1 MTSLYVETPEIWA
14 LEFLENDKNSK
25 DVAGLWVSSLT
36 QSWQKGY
43 PDNCSMP
50 WSVYLDMVRRFR
62 LNTDRKI
69 VVDVD
74 MMYNEPGI
82 ASIMSKEL
90 SAAGANTLVIESKT
104 FPKVNSL
111 FPTDVRLSTTAEFCR
126 LLNRV
131 KMNSPELE
139 ILARIE
145 HLSVNQD
152 PNEVLEVA
160 LAAQDAGADG
170 VVIHWG
176 YPDTDLLYTTL
187 KQIHEKTS
195 NLKVGIIPT
204 KFMGDFNEGKFS
216 EFIDFAILGNIC
228 SSYLRTQFEGLSL
241 RDDLMQN
248 KVNFKPIL
256 SRSKGYETPK
266 GKTLV
271 VLGGKSSKLNDPQI
285 LSSWTKLSEHYHK
298 VLMVADTTDGMDL
311 GQLPANCDV
320 LTIDASQGEVDTL
333 AVAEA
338 HIRTDQ
344 VVVAYAGLEDRW
356 FDLLEGAINPGMYF
370 DKDDDKFLGIL
381 SVECHYLAKLIE
393 NATDTMLEAGG
404 SIGCKI
410 VTCEPK

>member
-1 MTSLYVETPEIWA
+1 MTCLYVETPEIWA
-14 LEFLENDKNSK
+14 LEFLENEKNT
-25 DVAGLWVSSLT
+25 DAVGGLWVSSLT

-82 ASIMSKEL
+82 ASIMAKEL

-111 FPTDVRLSTTAEFCR
+111 FPTDVRLSTNAEFCR

-131 KMNSPELE
+131 KMTCPELE

-145 HLSVNQD
+145 HLSVNQN
-152 PNEVLEVA
+152 PQEVLEVA

-176 YPDTDLLYTTL
+176 YPDTELLSETL
-187 KQIHEKTS
+187 KLVHENTE
-195 NLKVGIIPT
+195 NLTVGIIPT
-204 KFMGDFNEGKFS
+204 KFMGDFNNQKFA
-216 EFIDFAILGNIC
+216 EHIDFAILGNIC
-228 SSYLRTQFEGLSL
+228 SSFLRTQFEDLSL
-241 RDDLMQN
+241 REDLMQA

-271 VLGGKSSKLNDPQI
+271 VLGAQSDTLKDQGSVDKWVTAGEN
-285 LSSWTKLSEHYHK
+285 YHK
-298 VLMVADTTDGMDL
+298 VLFVVDDESGL
-311 GQLPANCDV
+311 GRDNTMSEKFEFV
-320 LTIDASQGEVDTL
+320 TIENSKGEVDSL
-333 AVAEA
+333 SSSESR
-338 HIRTDQ
+338 IRTDQ
-344 VVVAYAGLEDRW
+344 IVVAYADLENKWFKILDGKVPPGL
-356 FDLLEGAINPGMYF
+356 YF
-370 DKDDDKFLGIL
+370 DKDSDKFLGIL
-381 SVECHYLAKLIE
+381 SLESHHLTKLLS
-393 NATDTMLEAGG
+393 NTTDSLLKAGG
-404 SIGCKI
+404 EIGCKI
-410 VTCEPK
+410 ITQE